1 MILINLFS
9 NVKWQFCVY
18 SFFVQNINFDL
29 QFCAVGKWENGE
41 ASEVVV
47 GRGGGGE
54 RMVWPKSVEQV
65 SGDSFQFQLYHLF
78 NKLCCA
84 HSTLS
89 LEL

>member
-1 MILINLFS
+1 MPFQLRCINKVILINLFS

-54 RMVWPKSVEQV
+54 NGVAEECRASERRFL
-65 SGDSFQFQLYHLF
+65 SI
-78 NKLCCA
+78 
-84 HSTLS
+84 STLS
-89 LEL
+89 PL